1 MSLRF
6 LFESNISFYLIEKY
20 VVRGELLI
28 YSPNK
33 SFGILS
39 VTFWLFITD
48 GTVFFIEVIN

>member
-1 MSLRF
+1 MYLRF

-20 VVRGELLI
+20 FVRGELLI